1 MRFHKAA
8 ASKDDSVAK
17 VANSAA
23 QPFLEREFAVLLLN
37 DLLSLG
43 QSKCR
48 RVVFAGGSAP
58 QKTGACDTLCQVPS
72 SRLSVGRS
80 RMILIPSWA
89 RRRIRE
95 RNFLASKHAG
105 IAWSIF
111 LPGFQKQVCTN
122 MC

>member
-43 QSKCR
+43 QFKCR

-58 QKTGACDTLCQVPS
+58 QKRVLAI
-72 SRLSVGRS
+72 LSAKFRRAGC
-80 RMILIPSWA
+80 LWA
-89 RRRIRE
+89 GPE
-95 RNFLASKHAG
+95 
-105 IAWSIF
+105 
-111 LPGFQKQVCTN
+111 
-122 MC
+122 